1 MATGDSNQG
10 PEKIADILGRL
21 FMSRGWGRKND
32 RLMLEAAWLQAVG
45 EHLIKDTRVMGMK
58 RGVLEVEVRNAV
70 LVQELTQYHKRGL
83 LGKLRKSLPTTT
95 LTDIKFR
102 AGVW

>member
-1 MATGDSNQG
+1 MSQSSGG
-10 PEKIADILGRL
+10 PENLGDILGRL
-21 FMSRGWGRKND
+21 FTSRGWGRKNE
-32 RLMLEAAWLQAVG
+32 RVLLETAWATTAG
-45 EHLIKDTRVMGMK
+45 EQLIKDTRVMGMK
-58 RGVLEVEVRNAV
+58 RGVLEVEARNAV

-83 LGKLRKSLPTTT
+83 LGKLRKSLPGLT

>member
-1 MATGDSNQG
+1 MSESNNG

-21 FMSRGWGRKND
+21 FMSRGWGRKNERM
-32 RLMLEAAWLQAVG
+32 RLEMAWVEAAG
-45 EHLIKDTRVMGMK
+45 EQLIKDTRLMGIK
-58 RGVLEVEVRNAV
+58 RGVMEIEVRNAV
-70 LVQELTQYHKRGL
+70 LIQELTQYHKRGL
-83 LGKLRKSLPTTT
+83 LGKLRKSLPGVT